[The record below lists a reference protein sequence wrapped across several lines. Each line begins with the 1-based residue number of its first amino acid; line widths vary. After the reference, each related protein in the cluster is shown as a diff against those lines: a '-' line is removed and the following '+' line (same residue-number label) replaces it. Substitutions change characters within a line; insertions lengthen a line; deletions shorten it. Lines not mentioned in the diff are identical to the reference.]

1 MKLLLDESVNTRL
14 RRHFPGHDARTA
26 EYMGWKSIGNG
37 ELLALARQEEIEAFT
52 TRDQDIPEQQNIA
65 ADEIPIILLYARS
78 NSLRDLLPLMPEVL
92 EVLPN
97 APRGQVVHIFPPRQ
111 TEE

>member
-14 RRHFPGHDARTA
+14 RHHFPGHDAHTA
-26 EYMGWKSIGNG
+26 EYMGWKSFGNG
-37 ELLALARQEEIEAFT
+37 ELLALAMQEEFEAFI
-52 TRDQDIPEQQNIA
+52 TRDQNMEDQQNIA
-65 ADEIPIILLYARS
+65 AYEIPVILLYSHS
-78 NSLRDLLPLMPEVL
+78 NSLEDLLLLIPEVL

-97 APRGQVVHIFPPRQ
+97 APPGEVTPIYPPPH

>member
-14 RRHFPGHDARTA
+14 RRQFHGHDARTT

-37 ELLALARQEEIEAFT
+37 ELLALARQEEFEAFI

-65 ADEIPIILLYARS
+65 ADESQSYCFIRAKI
-78 NSLRDLLPLMPEVL
+78 VW
-92 EVLPN
+92 
-97 APRGQVVHIFPPRQ
+97 G
-111 TEE
+111 T

>member
-14 RRHFPGHDARTA
+14 RHHFPSHDARTA

-37 ELLALARQEEIEAFT
+37 ELLTLTILEEFEAFI
-52 TRDQDIPEQQNIA
+52 TRDQNMEEQQNIA
-65 ADEIPIILLYARS
+65 AYEIPIILLYSRS
-78 NSLRDLLPLMPEVL
+78 NSLQDLLPLMPELL

-97 APRGQVVHIFPPRQ
+97 APRGRVTPIYPPQ
-111 TEE
+111 